1 MALSGSVKGRV
12 ELRQVITQLAIE
24 APAQMEKDLLAGT
37 RKAVSSAVVK
47 KDVQASAVAKLP
59 KRNGYAALLAKS
71 VKVESRVTGGKTVRA
86 NIKVTASGKKE
97 NRDLP
102 SLNRGILRAP
112 LFGNRRHWHVQRV
125 AKGLVD
131 EPIDL
136 ARDRVVENA
145 QEAADAYVRAVGRG

>member
-1 MALSGSVKGRV
+1 MAVSGSVRGRV
-12 ELRQVITQLAIE
+12 ELREVITRLAVE
-24 APAQMEKDLLAGT
+24 APAQLEKDLLVGT

-47 KDVQASAVAKLP
+47 KDVQASAVVKLP
-59 KRNGYAALLAKS
+59 KRNGYAALVAKS
-71 VKVESRVTGGKTVRA
+71 VKVESRVTGGKMIRA
-86 NIKVTASGKKE
+86 NIKVTASGKRE

-136 ARDRVVENA
+136 ARDRVVDNA
-145 QEAADAYVRAVGRG
+145 EKAADDYRNSVLRG